1 MTEQYS
7 SYRQVIKATT
17 LFGGVQ
23 IFNIA
28 IAIIRSK
35 VVAVLLGPAGM
46 GIMGLLTSSIG
57 LIGSITNFGLGTS
70 AVKDVSIA
78 HTTKNSQR
86 ISVIVSVF
94 RRLVWITGIVGT
106 IIASVLSPWLSQLTF
121 GNKNYTISFVWIS
134 ITLLF
139 NQLSSGQLVILQG
152 LQKLQHLAKASL
164 IGSGLG
170 LFLTLPLY
178 YYFGI
183 DGIVPGIIGTS
194 LVTFLLSWYYAR
206 KVNISHIKVSRR
218 QTFEEGKSMLQMG
231 FMISLSGLLTVGTS
245 YIVRVFISRTGGI
258 GQVGLYTAGFAII
271 HTYVGLI
278 FNAMGTDYYPR
289 LSAVAHDNKLCKQTI
304 NQQAEIAILI
314 LAPILVVFMTFINW
328 VVVLLYSKQFIG
340 VNELIYW
347 AALGMFFKAASWSI
361 SFVFIAKGTSKI
373 FFWNELVTNIYLL
386 GFNLLGYHLM
396 GLSGLGISFAVSYCF
411 YLIQVFVISQKK
423 FEFTFEKQFVIIFTI
438 QFCFAILG
446 FLSVIYLEQPYSY
459 LVGVLLIISSSYYSV
474 FELDRR
480 IGLKEILLKI
490 FKRF

>member
-1 MTEQYS
+1 
-7 SYRQVIKATT
+7 
-17 LFGGVQ
+17 
-23 IFNIA
+23 
-28 IAIIRSK
+28 
-35 VVAVLLGPAGM
+35 
-46 GIMGLLTSSIG
+46 
-57 LIGSITNFGLGTS
+57 
-70 AVKDVSIA
+70 
-78 HTTKNSQR
+78 
-86 ISVIVSVF
+86 
-94 RRLVWITGIVGT
+94 
-106 IIASVLSPWLSQLTF
+106 
-121 GNKNYTISFVWIS
+121 
-134 ITLLF
+134 
-139 NQLSSGQLVILQG
+139 
-152 LQKLQHLAKASL
+152 
-164 IGSGLG
+164 
-170 LFLTLPLY
+170 
-178 YYFGI
+178 
-183 DGIVPGIIGTS
+183 
-194 LVTFLLSWYYAR
+194 
-206 KVNISHIKVSRR
+206 
-218 QTFEEGKSMLQMG
+218 
-231 FMISLSGLLTVGTS
+231 
-245 YIVRVFISRTGGI
+245 
-258 GQVGLYTAGFAII
+258 
-271 HTYVGLI
+271 
-278 FNAMGTDYYPR
+278 MGTDYYPR

-474 FELDRR
+474 FELDKR